1 MIALLAASTLVIA
14 LFVWAMGVYPEFSS
28 ALRNVAFNLVAVATT
43 CGFVTQDFAAWPIF
57 APLVLIMLSC
67 YTCNTGSTGG
77 GIKMFRTLVLFRQ
90 AGRELMMLV
99 HPQAVRP
106 VRIGDHVVQ
115 NQIVF
120 AVLAFVVLYFGT
132 VVVLV
137 FSLLASGLDFISAF
151 TAVIACINNMG
162 PGLGVVG
169 PASNYQG
176 LTDFQTWI
184 CSLAMLLGRL
194 EIFSVLVLFTPAY
207 WRK

>member
-1 MIALLAASTLVIA
+1 
-14 LFVWAMGVYPEFSS
+14 
-28 ALRNVAFNLVAVATT
+28 
-43 CGFVTQDFAAWPIF
+43 
-57 APLVLIMLSC
+57 
-67 YTCNTGSTGG
+67 
-77 GIKMFRTLVLFRQ
+77 
-90 AGRELMMLV
+90 MMLI

-106 VRIGDHVVQ
+106 VRIGEHVVQ

-137 FSLLASGLDFISAF
+137 FALLASGLDFMSAF

-169 PASNYQG
+169 PASNYQS

>member
-1 MIALLAASTLVIA
+1 MWIL
-14 LFVWAMGVYPEFSS
+14 
-28 ALRNVAFNLVAVATT
+28 
-43 CGFVTQDFAAWPIF
+43 
-57 APLVLIMLSC
+57 MLSC
-67 YTCNTGSTGG
+67 YCANTGSTGG

-90 AGRELMMLV
+90 AGRELMLLV

-106 VRIGDHVVQ
+106 VKIGGQVVQ

-132 VVVLV
+132 VVVLT
-137 FSLLASGLDFISAF
+137 FALLASGLDFISSFSAI
-151 TAVIACINNMG
+151 IACINNAG

-176 LTDFQTWI
+176 LTDFQTWT
-184 CSLAMLLGRL
+184 CAMAMLLGRL
-194 EIFSVLVLFTPAY
+194 EIFSFLVLLTPHF